1 MEKRIAAAARVHDG
15 APAPPPDDE
24 RTHRSAAIPQAAP
37 VRPSKAMA
45 IRRPDAPGAE
55 SRLALSPTHQAP
67 LTTQPRQLPCVT
79 RLRNETPATHEKQRS
94 AEAE

>member
-55 SRLALSPTHQAP
+55 RAGCRRRTRHRSR
-67 LTTQPRQLPCVT
+67 
-79 RLRNETPATHEKQRS
+79 RS
-94 AEAE
+94 HASSHASRD